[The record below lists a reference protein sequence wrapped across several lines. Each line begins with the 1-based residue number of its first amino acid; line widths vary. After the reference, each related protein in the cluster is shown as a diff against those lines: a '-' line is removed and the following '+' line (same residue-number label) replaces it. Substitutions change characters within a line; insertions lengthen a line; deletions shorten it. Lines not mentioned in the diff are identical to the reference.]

1 MNKNE
6 QIHQYMK
13 PNRKYHSSN
22 WFSSYGGRVE
32 RDHSDTTDHSSPP
45 DSSAGRLDK
54 DYTDPSLLGMFRVL
68 YHHCRQQPVVFVME
82 VATVATLFAL
92 LYATM
97 WLGAALDLL

>member
-6 QIHQYMK
+6 LKHQYMK

-22 WFSSYGGRVE
+22 WYSSYGGRVE
-32 RDHSDTTDHSSPP
+32 RDHSGSTDHSSQP
-45 DSSAGRLDK
+45 DSSDSSLDK

-68 YHHCRQQPVVFVME
+68 YHRCRQQPLLFVME
-82 VATVATLFAL
+82 VATVVLMFAAF
-92 LYATM
+92 YATM

>member
-6 QIHQYMK
+6 LKHQYMK

-32 RDHSDTTDHSSPP
+32 RDHSDTTDHSSQP
-45 DSSAGRLDK
+45 DSSDGRLDK

-68 YHHCRQQPVVFVME
+68 YHRARQQPLLFVVE
-82 VATVATLFAL
+82 VATVAMLFAMF
-92 LYATM
+92 YATM
-97 WLGAALDLL
+97 WIAAALGAL